1 MGMPG
6 LTAYVGLLD
15 VGKPREGETVFVS
28 GAAGA
33 VGMVV
38 CQIAKIKG
46 CRVVGS
52 AGSAAKVQWLRDV
65 AGVDEALNYKEVAS
79 LIDEVGRLCPD
90 GIDVYFENVGG
101 AHLEAAL
108 EHMNPFGRLAL
119 CGMISQYNQP
129 APGPSNLTHA
139 VRKRLTLQGFI
150 VSDHPDRQ
158 AQFHADMTAWIQAGR
173 LKWEE
178 TVVDGLE
185 NTPKA
190 FIGLFT
196 GDNTGKMLVRLTYG

>member
-15 VGKPREGETVFVS
+15 VGKPRQGETVFVS

-38 CQIAKIKG
+38 CQIARIKG

-65 AGVDEALNYKEVAS
+65 AGVDEALNYKEAAS
-79 LIDEVGRLCPD
+79 LVDEVGRLCPD

-101 AHLEAAL
+101 VHLEAAL
-108 EHMNPFGRLAL
+108 EHMNPFGRLGPVRHDLA
-119 CGMISQYNQP
+119 IQP
-129 APGPSNLTHA
+129 AGP
-139 VRKRLTLQGFI
+139 RPQ
-150 VSDHPDRQ
+150 
-158 AQFHADMTAWIQAGR
+158 
-173 LKWEE
+173 
-178 TVVDGLE
+178 
-185 NTPKA
+185 
-190 FIGLFT
+190 
-196 GDNTGKMLVRLTYG
+196 

>member
-1 MGMPG
+1 
-6 LTAYVGLLD
+6 
-15 VGKPREGETVFVS
+15 
-28 GAAGA
+28 
-33 VGMVV
+33 MVV

-52 AGSAAKVQWLRDV
+52 AGSATKVQWLRDV
-65 AGVDEALNYKEVAS
+65 AGIDEALNYKDVSS

-196 GDNTGKMLVRLTYG
+196 GDNTGKMLVRLTDG